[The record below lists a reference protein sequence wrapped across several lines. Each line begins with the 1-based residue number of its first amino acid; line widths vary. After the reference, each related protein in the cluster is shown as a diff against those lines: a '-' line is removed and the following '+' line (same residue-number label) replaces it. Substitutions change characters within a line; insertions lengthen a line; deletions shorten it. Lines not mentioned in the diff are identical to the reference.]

1 MKKKAFQYLMI
12 LLLGTTAAFADWSEE
27 EVLTLGPADSDI
39 CISENQATFGKDSSE
54 EEIILGPTDT
64 NDDTSYLE
72 YLDIP
77 FDLFWDLTE
86 KFYYI
91 NAYVLLGEEAAE
103 RSLESMREIQAREAA
118 KYIAPAL
125 SVATASYMMYRL
137 IQTVNLIARVS
148 NPAHV
153 MLLANQILSHEPGEA
168 GGIIP
173 NLPGSG
179 GGG

>member
-1 MKKKAFQYLMI
+1 
-12 LLLGTTAAFADWSEE
+12 
-27 EVLTLGPADSDI
+27 
-39 CISENQATFGKDSSE
+39 
-54 EEIILGPTDT
+54 